1 MRIHSPDCFP
11 GVPDCSCH
19 FLHYWAVFCL
29 VVRYLILGYYWYYR
43 YLYGNF
49 SPLISETVVDFFLIS
64 RFSSNRSV
72 FLEGY
77 FCVKFIAF
85 LEFGFRV
92 PHQTCVLWLHLFD
105 QNLKFCLDWFTCCTC
120 TLKLY
125 PGTGIYTFCRGC
137 QIFYSSLSLLAY
149 TKSEYWDVVARG
161 QLTLFFTR
169 WILSLRI
176 CSIKYLYVT
185 YIFYR
190 LLRAGPNKVQL

>member
-1 MRIHSPDCFP
+1 MTIENSSWVYFVLNLLSWIRICIQKHYWIRIRKKWMLIHSPDCFP

-85 LEFGFRV
+85 LEFGVRV
-92 PHQTCVLWLHLFD
+92 PHQTCVLWLHLF
-105 QNLKFCLDWFTCCTC
+105 
-120 TLKLY
+120 
-125 PGTGIYTFCRGC
+125 
-137 QIFYSSLSLLAY
+137 LSE
-149 TKSEYWDVVARG
+149 S
-161 QLTLFFTR
+161 Q
-169 WILSLRI
+169 ILSWLI
-176 CSIKYLYVT
+176 YLLYLYFEVVPRYRYL
-185 YIFYR
+185 YILSRFPDI
-190 LLRAGPNKVQL
+190 L